1 MAAGSATIC
10 QRMVIRFSQVFEGDV
25 AVEYRGLCQG
35 TAFLE
40 IRMKT
45 SQLAKILILVA
56 LIANALAQTPPAR
69 QGLGSSKGTVK
80 TAKPGV
86 AVGTT
91 SNAPPF
97 LADFDEY
104 VLKTMKDWKVP
115 GAAIAI
121 VKDGKVVLSK
131 GYGLRDVKSNLP
143 VTEQTM
149 FPIASITKSFTVATL
164 GTLAT
169 EGKLDWDKPVR
180 DYLPDFRLY
189 DDAMTLRVTPR
200 DLVTHR
206 TGLPRHDGT
215 WYRSGLTREEM
226 YARLR
231 YLEPSRDLRV
241 EFQYNNLMFMTAGYL
256 AGKLNATTWEEAV
269 QQRIFEPLGMKSS
282 NFDFGA
288 TFKAG
293 GDVAH
298 AYRKDDNEVAN
309 EVPIYPGDP
318 ALGPAGAIVSNL
330 ADMTQY
336 LLMYLNQGKHD
347 GKQIVSVGDIR
358 QMTSPQMIIRGADLD
373 PELGYN
379 NYGMGLIVTT
389 YRGHKFIHHG
399 GNLDGFSLLISFLP
413 DDNIGSVVLLNM
425 DQSSLRE
432 VLAHN
437 INDRL
442 LGLDQ
447 IDWSKRE
454 LDRYLAVKKA
464 EDEARKKNY
473 VPRVTGT
480 RFSHAID
487 DYVGEYGNPAYGE
500 IAIERAGNDQD
511 LKVSFHGMQS
521 TAEHWHYEVWRMPH
535 NPLDLLQEIEIMFN
549 TDWEGNVAS
558 LSCPL
563 EPKVKD
569 IVFARLPDKRMR
581 ERSFLEPL
589 VGRYQIAD
597 FKIVITLRSDNV
609 LTATLPNQNIYEL
622 EPLRGNSFALKG
634 ENASTVDFK
643 RDASGKVTEFSLN
656 HAGASS
662 VYKKTQ

>member
-1 MAAGSATIC
+1 MNTP
-10 QRMVIRFSQVFEGDV
+10 
-25 AVEYRGLCQG
+25 
-35 TAFLE
+35 
-40 IRMKT
+40 
-45 SQLAKILILVA
+45 QLAKILVCVVLTA
-56 LIANALAQTPPAR
+56 SAFAQTNPPS
-69 QGLGSSKGTVK
+69 QGPGSSKGAK
-80 TAKPGV
+80 TAKSNV
-86 AVGTT
+86 ASKAA
-91 SNAPPF
+91 SNDTPV

-104 VLKTMKDWKVP
+104 VLKTMKEWKVP

-121 VKDGKVVLSK
+121 VKNGKVILSK
-131 GYGLRDVKSNLP
+131 GYGLRDVKGNLP

-189 DDAMTLRVTPR
+189 DDVMTLRVTPR

-215 WYRSGLTREEM
+215 WYRSDLTREEM

-231 YLEPSRDLRV
+231 YLEPSRDLRR

-269 QQRIFEPLGMKSS
+269 QQRIFGPLGMKSS

-298 AYRKDDNEVAN
+298 PYRKDDNEAAN

-318 ALGPAGAIVSNL
+318 ALGPAGSIVSNL

-336 LLMYLNQGKHD
+336 LLMYLNQGSHD
-347 GKQIVSVGDIR
+347 GKQIISVGDIR
-358 QMTSPQMIIRGADLD
+358 QMTSPQMIIQSANLD
-373 PELGYN
+373 PEIGYN
-379 NYGMGLIVTT
+379 NYGMGLFVTT
-389 YRGHKFIHHG
+389 YRGHKFVSHG

-413 DDNIGSVVLLNM
+413 DDHIGSVILLNM
-425 DQSSLRE
+425 DGSSLRE
-432 VLAHN
+432 VLSQN

-447 IDWSKRE
+447 IDWSKRD
-454 LDRYLAVKKA
+454 LDRYLALKKA
-464 EDEARKKNY
+464 QDEAREKNY
-473 VPRVTGT
+473 VPRVLGT

-487 DYVGEYGNPAYGE
+487 DYVGEYTNPAYGV

-521 TAEHWHYEVWRMPH
+521 TAEHWHYDVWRTPH
-535 NPLDLLQEIEIMFN
+535 NPLDLLEETEIMFN
-549 TDWEGNVAS
+549 TDWEGNLAT
-558 LSCPL
+558 LSCTM
-563 EPKVKD
+563 EPRVKD
-569 IVFARLPDKRMR
+569 IVFIRLPDKRMR

-589 VGRYQIAD
+589 IGVYQIAD
-597 FKIVITLRSDNV
+597 FKILITLRSDNV
-609 LTATLPNQNIYEL
+609 LTATLPNQKIYEL
-622 EPLRGNSFALKG
+622 EPLRGNTFALKG
-634 ENASTVDFK
+634 ENAWTVDFK
-643 RDASGKVTEFSLN
+643 RDPSGKVTEFSLN
-656 HAGASS
+656 QAGGSS